1 MQGYRSNNRDV
12 RIMGSR
18 IIESLLYFFLLR
30 SSQRFTLKQWR
41 DCGKGQTTSQ
51 LTTSIKL
58 D

>member
-51 LTTSIKL
+51 LTTSIK
-58 D
+58 